1 MFNRTINLERR
12 VAVLEENIT
21 ALKKSVAVL
30 KNSAAKT
37 RSAKPPTPTGWR
49 GTRRTKNNTFFIK
62 RGHYEVYDTAK
73 MLKNINLS
81 TEEIM
86 QLRWS
91 HGSVESAVKK
101 ALLRSGLGKGGSMS
115 SNEWSKK

>member
-1 MFNRTINLERR
+1 MFNRTYNLERR
-12 VAVLEENIT
+12 VAVLE
-21 ALKKSVAVL
+21 KSVAALEKV
-30 KNSAAKT
+30 AKA
-37 RSAKPPTPTGWR
+37 RSAKPLTPAGWR

-62 RGHYEVYDTAK
+62 RGYYEVYDVAK

-86 QLRWS
+86 QSRWS
-91 HGSVESAVKK
+91 HGSVESSIKS

>member
-1 MFNRTINLERR
+1 MFNRTHDLEKRL
-12 VAVLEENIT
+12 AVLE
-21 ALKKSVAVL
+21 KSVAALEKV
-30 KNSAAKT
+30 AKAVAKA
-37 RSAKPPTPTGWR
+37 RSKKPLTPAGWR
-49 GTRRTKNNTFFIK
+49 GTRRTKSNTFFIK
-62 RGHYEVYDTAK
+62 RGHYDVYNVAK

-86 QLRWS
+86 QSRWS
-91 HGSVESAVKK
+91 HGSVEGSIKG

>member
-37 RSAKPPTPTGWR
+37 RSAKPPTPAGWR

>member
-1 MFNRTINLERR
+1 MFNRTYNLERR
-12 VAVLEENIT
+12 VAVLE
-21 ALKKSVAVL
+21 KSVAALEKV
-30 KNSAAKT
+30 AKA
-37 RSAKPPTPTGWR
+37 RSAKPLTPAGWR

-62 RGHYEVYDTAK
+62 RGYYEVYDIAK
-73 MLKNINLS
+73 MQDAINLS

-86 QLRWS
+86 SARWS
-91 HGSVESAVKK
+91 HGSVESSIKS

>member
-1 MFNRTINLERR
+1 MFNRTYNLERR
-12 VAVLEENIT
+12 VAVLE
-21 ALKKSVAVL
+21 KSVAALEKV
-30 KNSAAKT
+30 AQA
-37 RSAKPPTPTGWR
+37 RSAKPLTPAGWR

-91 HGSVESAVKK
+91 HGSVESAIKS